1 MGVEFGEQIE
11 GYVENITFRNEENGY
26 TVFSLSYRYN
36 LITCVG
42 IIGSIYSG
50 QYIVA
55 DGSFINHPIYGE
67 QFSIESFVTREP
79 HSKEAFLKFIS
90 SGAVAGI
97 RKKNGT
103 KIADKFGDDSYRIML
118 EEPETLA
125 KEIRGI
131 SLSQA
136 YEFQRILVD
145 NKQINDAVL
154 YLQKFG
160 VGTVLA
166 KKIYGR
172 YGENLYKVI
181 EKNPY
186 ILAEEVKNV
195 GFKTADDIARR
206 MGTKLDSEFR
216 IRAALIYTLEKAS
229 EEGHTYLP
237 SKELKEKTESLLD
250 ANIPNFDVILA
261 DLTVE
266 EKVLSK
272 IQLDGDVFV
281 YLPYLYNLEERLAY
295 MLADLEKYK
304 YRLNTEKI
312 DEEINSAH
320 LKNGIELDVDQ
331 IEAVKKAMISGIL
344 VITGGP
350 GTGKTTVINTIIR
363 LLLDKGQEI
372 KLTAPTGRASKRM
385 SEACGYEAQTIHRL
399 LGYGPVF
406 QKNSD
411 KFGSIDNDS
420 KMAFEYNSD
429 NPLDADVIIVDEM
442 SMVDLKLMN
451 ALTSAVGPGTRLIL
465 VGDEDQLPSVG
476 VGRVLGDII
485 DSDAFPI
492 VRLNKVF
499 RQAAE
504 SDIISNAHRINKG
517 EFVDLEKPSK
527 DFLFIKRDNPDKII
541 SAMYTLLMDKLPK
554 YVNAK
559 PEEVQILTPSR
570 VSKVGVDSLNMI
582 MQNLINPPKPGKREK
597 KFKNLI
603 FREGDKVMQIKNDYQ
618 LEWVKL
624 DNKGLRENGL
634 GVFNGDTGVVEEVN
648 VFAEMVRVVF
658 DDGREVRYDFGDLDQ
673 LELAYA
679 ITIHKAQ
686 GSEYPAVIIPMF
698 PVPKMLMNRKLLY
711 TAVTRA
717 RKCVCLVG
725 IEDCFRQM
733 EDSIYEF
740 SRYSSLKDRIIE
752 ATKGVEYERDIQ

>member
-1 MGVEFGEQIE
+1 MGVELEDQIE

-26 TVFSLSYRYN
+26 TVFSLSSKN
-36 LITCVG
+36 DIITCVG
-42 IIGSIYSG
+42 ILASIYSG

-55 DGSFINHPIYGE
+55 DGTFINHPTYGE
-67 QFSIESFVTREP
+67 QFSITSFVTREP
-79 HSKEAFLKFIS
+79 HSREAFLKFIS
-90 SGAVAGI
+90 SGTVAGI
-97 RKKNGT
+97 RKRNGT

-125 KEIRGI
+125 KEIKGI

-145 NKQINDAVL
+145 NKKINDAIL

-160 VGTVLA
+160 IGTALA

-172 YGENLYKVI
+172 YGENIYNVI

-206 MGTKLDSEFR
+206 MGIELDSEYR

-237 SKELKEKTESLLD
+237 SAELKEKAEILLD
-250 ANIPNFDVILA
+250 ARVTNFDVILA
-261 DLTVE
+261 NLTVE
-266 EKVLSK
+266 EKLLSK
-272 IQLDGDVFV
+272 IQVDGRVYV
-281 YLPYLYNLEERLAY
+281 YLPYLYSLEERLAY
-295 MLADLEKYK
+295 MLAGLNKRKYGF
-304 YRLNTEKI
+304 NPDKI
-312 DEEINSAH
+312 DEKINLAQV
-320 LKNGIELDVDQ
+320 KNGIELDTDQ
-331 IEAVKKAMISGIL
+331 IEAVKKAMTSGLL

-350 GTGKTTVINTIIR
+350 GTGKTTVINTIIG
-363 LLLDKGQEI
+363 LLIDKGEEI

-406 QKNSD
+406 VKND
-411 KFGSIDNDS
+411 DNYNVVDYT
-420 KMAFEYNSD
+420 KMEFEYNAD

-451 ALTSAVGPGTRLIL
+451 ALVTAIGPGTRLIL

-476 VGRVLGDII
+476 AGRVFGDIM
-485 DSDAFPI
+485 DSEAFPM

-541 SAMYTLLMDKLPK
+541 SAMYTLLIDKLPK
-554 YVNAK
+554 YVDAK
-559 PEEVQILTPSR
+559 IEEIQILTPSR
-570 VSKVGVDSLNMI
+570 VSKVGVDNLNTI
-582 MQNLINPPKPGKREK
+582 MQKLINPSRPGKQEK
-597 KFKNLI
+597 KHKNII

-618 LEWVKL
+618 LEWIKV

-634 GVFNGDTGVVEEVN
+634 GVFNGDTGVIKEIN
-648 VFAEMVRVVF
+648 AFAEMVRVLF

-679 ITIHKAQ
+679 ITIHKSQ

-740 SRYSSLKDRIIE
+740 SRYSSLKNRIIE
-752 ATKGVEYERDIQ
+752 AVKGVEYE

>member
-1 MGVEFGEQIE
+1 MGVELEDQIE

-26 TVFSLSYRYN
+26 TVFSLSSKN
-36 LITCVG
+36 DIITCVG
-42 IIGSIYSG
+42 ILASIYSG

-55 DGSFINHPIYGE
+55 DGTFINHPTYGE
-67 QFSIESFVTREP
+67 QFSITSFVTREP
-79 HSKEAFLKFIS
+79 HSREAFLKFIS
-90 SGAVAGI
+90 SGTVAGI
-97 RKKNGT
+97 RKRNGT

-125 KEIRGI
+125 KEIKGI

-145 NKQINDAVL
+145 NKKINDAIL

-160 VGTVLA
+160 IGTALA

-172 YGENLYKVI
+172 YGENIYNVI

-206 MGTKLDSEFR
+206 MGIELDSEYR

-237 SKELKEKTESLLD
+237 SAELKEKAEILLD
-250 ANIPNFDVILA
+250 ARVTNFDVILA
-261 DLTVE
+261 NLTVE
-266 EKVLSK
+266 EKLLSK
-272 IQLDGDVFV
+272 IQVDGRVYV
-281 YLPYLYNLEERLAY
+281 YLPYLYSLEERLAY
-295 MLADLEKYK
+295 MLAGLNKRKYGF
-304 YRLNTEKI
+304 NPDKI
-312 DEEINSAH
+312 DEKINLAQV
-320 LKNGIELDVDQ
+320 KNGIELDTDQ
-331 IEAVKKAMISGIL
+331 IEAVKKAMTSGLL

-350 GTGKTTVINTIIR
+350 GTGKTTVINTIIG
-363 LLLDKGQEI
+363 LLIDKGEEI

-406 QKNSD
+406 VKND
-411 KFGSIDNDS
+411 DNYNVVDYT
-420 KMAFEYNSD
+420 KMEFEYNAD

-451 ALTSAVGPGTRLIL
+451 ALVTAIGPGTRLIL

-476 VGRVLGDII
+476 AGRVFGDIM
-485 DSDAFPI
+485 DSEAFPM

-541 SAMYTLLMDKLPK
+541 SAMYTLLIDKLPK
-554 YVNAK
+554 YVDAK
-559 PEEVQILTPSR
+559 IEEIQILTPSR
-570 VSKVGVDSLNMI
+570 VSKVGVDNLNTI
-582 MQNLINPPKPGKREK
+582 MQKLINPSRPGKQEK
-597 KFKNLI
+597 KHKNII

-618 LEWVKL
+618 LEWIKV

-634 GVFNGDTGVVEEVN
+634 GVFNGDTGVIKEIN
-648 VFAEMVRVVF
+648 AFAEMVRVLF

-679 ITIHKAQ
+679 ITIHKSQ

-717 RKCVCLVG
+717 RL
-725 IEDCFRQM
+725 F
-733 EDSIYEF
+733 
-740 SRYSSLKDRIIE
+740 
-752 ATKGVEYERDIQ
+752 